1 MTVNQEP
8 ARYQGANDEQLMEGV
23 RAGDGQ
29 AVAALYDR
37 YNMLVFSLALR
48 MLNDREGAEE
58 LVQEVFLRAWRQAGT
73 YQPTLGRLSTW
84 LLGIARNLAID
95 EIRKRGVRPQ
105 RADGEAAQEQ
115 LDTLPSSEFDDPAQQ
130 VSLADQR
137 EEIQRALAVLPPA
150 QRRVIELAYYSG
162 LSQSEIAAALGDP
175 LGTVKTRM
183 RLATQKL
190 REQLQHA
197 NKTPL

>member
-8 ARYQGANDEQLMEGV
+8 ARYQGANDEQLMDGV

-29 AVAALYDR
+29 AVAVLYDR

-84 LLGIARNLAID
+84 LLGITRNLAVD
-95 EIRKRGVRPQ
+95 EMRKRGVRPQ

-115 LDTLPSSEFDDPAQQ
+115 LEMLPSSEFDDPARQ
-130 VSLADQR
+130 VGLADQR
-137 EEIQRALAVLPPA
+137 AEIQRALEVLPPA

-197 NKTPL
+197 DKTPL